1 MKYKITWLI
10 CLLIIVWCGKTDAQ
24 PDTLERLRTK
34 DWDVWLGDGGY
45 DLALM
50 GDEAAPFLVQVLTDE
65 NEEARWHA
73 HYFLDRFY
81 ADTRV
86 LPSLTKLFLN
96 NENSDVR
103 RDAAGLIASVDVV
116 YAQKLMIQY
125 LNDVERQDIAENVL
139 ANFGDERVIPM
150 LIAKF
155 NDPKVDPNIRRYIA
169 STLADFRHKSAVP
182 VLLEILDDPKT
193 QRWTRDEVVEKLANI
208 GDERALPALLNL
220 LNKDSILSRK
230 IIKGLSQSGP
240 SIVQPL
246 LKKIE
251 QLDTTKSSYMKHAIF
266 EIFGNQKDPEF
277 IPIYEKVILET
288 DDSKL
293 QSAMAGALGNM
304 GEAGFESLLKIVRKK
319 PNSMVLRTLATY
331 NSAAAIDA
339 VTSLAFDKSFPLR
352 KEAIQAFVRYGGLW
366 KAEVSKHIA
375 KLLADVNPKEK
386 LLIIKT
392 LPQLGDLW
400 KAEIYKHMLLLLSDT
415 DLEVRLLTI
424 DLIQQMKLTTMA
436 PALKKLTQDAKGSTR
451 NAAHMVYDIFLDKPQ
466 LKLEI
471 EMNQPR
477 YDYGEIISLTYRIEN
492 VSDHPIKIALYKTL
506 VSSFLKLEIQQPDGT
521 FAKYTGP
528 RARLRPLTLNDYQ
541 TLQPDDKINGTIPV
555 SKYYNLHQPGL
566 YIVQLHVSPVRGGV
580 ILPPSVPPNDK
591 KIPLGRNVKSSFMT
605 WSDTLISPRVHFNI
619 EPPPADK
626 LNKMIASIDPK
637 LVTQA
642 NAKEI
647 TKTCGLLGELRKP
660 EAIPA
665 LKKLALI
672 NFEDRDH
679 PHQMVQAMAEEALLK
694 FSDSGL
700 LQTWIE
706 ILNRKG
712 RNPVAGYS
720 EYVKA
725 LGASGDARAIEPL
738 RQIAFHPGNYSF
750 PEKAALALKQLRDN
764 TAVAWFTKVAYRKLR
779 HWKKDERE
787 KGIRIL
793 NNLHPRKERITTRLH
808 NLRNPRFYAE
818 NYDLYLNWAVIRE
831 KAGTV
836 SGLKELLQHTNPIIQ
851 RSAAYELAYRGD
863 RSGAHYIKKD
873 LHANDS
879 STRMHARDTL
889 VKLQSE

>member
-1 MKYKITWLI
+1 MKYKITRLI
-10 CLLIIVWCGKTDAQ
+10 CLLIIVWCCKTDAQ
-24 PDTLERLRTK
+24 LDTLERLRTK

-304 GEAGFESLLKIVRKK
+304 GEAGFESLLKIVRK
-319 PNSMVLRTLATY
+319 NQIQWCYVL
-331 NSAAAIDA
+331 
-339 VTSLAFDKSFPLR
+339 
-352 KEAIQAFVRYGGLW
+352 
-366 KAEVSKHIA
+366 
-375 KLLADVNPKEK
+375 
-386 LLIIKT
+386 
-392 LPQLGDLW
+392 
-400 KAEIYKHMLLLLSDT
+400 
-415 DLEVRLLTI
+415 
-424 DLIQQMKLTTMA
+424 
-436 PALKKLTQDAKGSTR
+436 
-451 NAAHMVYDIFLDKPQ
+451 
-466 LKLEI
+466 
-471 EMNQPR
+471 
-477 YDYGEIISLTYRIEN
+477 
-492 VSDHPIKIALYKTL
+492 
-506 VSSFLKLEIQQPDGT
+506 
-521 FAKYTGP
+521 
-528 RARLRPLTLNDYQ
+528 
-541 TLQPDDKINGTIPV
+541 
-555 SKYYNLHQPGL
+555 
-566 YIVQLHVSPVRGGV
+566 
-580 ILPPSVPPNDK
+580 
-591 KIPLGRNVKSSFMT
+591 
-605 WSDTLISPRVHFNI
+605 
-619 EPPPADK
+619 
-626 LNKMIASIDPK
+626 
-637 LVTQA
+637 
-642 NAKEI
+642 
-647 TKTCGLLGELRKP
+647 
-660 EAIPA
+660 
-665 LKKLALI
+665 
-672 NFEDRDH
+672 
-679 PHQMVQAMAEEALLK
+679 
-694 FSDSGL
+694 
-700 LQTWIE
+700 
-706 ILNRKG
+706 
-712 RNPVAGYS
+712 
-720 EYVKA
+720 
-725 LGASGDARAIEPL
+725 
-738 RQIAFHPGNYSF
+738 
-750 PEKAALALKQLRDN
+750 
-764 TAVAWFTKVAYRKLR
+764 
-779 HWKKDERE
+779 
-787 KGIRIL
+787 
-793 NNLHPRKERITTRLH
+793 
-808 NLRNPRFYAE
+808 
-818 NYDLYLNWAVIRE
+818 
-831 KAGTV
+831 
-836 SGLKELLQHTNPIIQ
+836 
-851 RSAAYELAYRGD
+851 
-863 RSGAHYIKKD
+863 
-873 LHANDS
+873 
-879 STRMHARDTL
+879 
-889 VKLQSE
+889 